1 MRRILAALVLAVSPT
16 ALQAAGVSFQDSTVA
31 AVAQTQQRTADF
43 QASGEQA
50 TAQSGQT
57 DSALSPSAS
66 VQGTVTQRAERRAD
80 GFVARV
86 VDRLARLER
95 RMPWSGIPLVRDVP
109 PGPQVVAAGDTVTGP
124 IASRGAPLDVYG
136 VVNGDAVAY
145 EGDIILHPGSTVTG
159 DAIAVLGQVRL
170 LGGAV
175 GGEVRSVRGALAP
188 IVSSQVAAATPRAT
202 VRDRL
207 GLVVGWLTVLILIG
221 VGVLVFASGPLD
233 GVVEAL
239 HGGFAR
245 SLLLGVAGQLAVLPA
260 VLMVVVALAVTVIGV
275 LLIPFAI
282 VAIALATAG
291 LMMLGFLAVTSVTG
305 SAVTGGDSR
314 RRMSER
320 GAALRALFVG
330 IVIFIA
336 VWLAAALLTPLPA
349 AAAVARG
356 VAFVLTWVAVTA
368 GFGAALRSRA
378 GTRRPTPPQEEP
390 EPEDEI
396 SWLTPTPIGGVKAVR
411 RPTTHSR

>member
-1 MRRILAALVLAVSPT
+1 MAPALPPSTGAGSSVQLAAAQPAQPDSVRTVATPDSATEGGESAVTGGFVSRIL
-16 ALQAAGVSFQDSTVA
+16 G
-31 AVAQTQQRTADF
+31 
-43 QASGEQA
+43 G
-50 TAQSGQT
+50 
-57 DSALSPSAS
+57 
-66 VQGTVTQRAERRAD
+66 
-80 GFVARV
+80 
-86 VDRLARLER
+86 LARLER
-95 RMPWSGIPLVRDVP
+95 RMPWSGIPMVRDVP
-109 PGPQVVAAGDTVTGP
+109 AGPRTVPAGDTVTGP
-124 IASRGAPLDVYG
+124 VASRGGALDVFG

-145 EGDIILHPGSTVTG
+145 EGDVILHPGSTVTG
-159 DAIAVLGQVRL
+159 DAIAVLGRVQL

-188 IVSSQVAAATPRAT
+188 IVSSQAAAATPRDT

-207 GLVVGWLTVLILIG
+207 GLVVGWLTVLILMG
-221 VGVLVFASGPLD
+221 VGVLVFASGPLE

-245 SLLLGVAGQLAVLPA
+245 SLVFGVAGQLAVLPA
-260 VLMVVVALAVTVIGV
+260 VLLVVIALAVTVIGI

-305 SAVTGGDSR
+305 SAITGGESR
-314 RRMSER
+314 RRLSDR

-330 IVIFIA
+330 IIVFIA
-336 VWLAAALLTPLPA
+336 VWLIAALFTPVPA

-356 VAFVLTWVAVTA
+356 IAFVLTWVAVTV

-378 GTRRPTPPQEEP
+378 GTRRPKPPQVEQEP
-390 EPEDEI
+390 DDEI
-396 SWLTPTPIGGVKAVR
+396 SWLTPTPIGGVAAVR
-411 RPTTHSR
+411 RPTSQSR